1 MNGTRYYKLATV
13 SSTNRRWP
21 LHIGGSNSG
30 GKSFDVDA
38 AISPSGVIAIGT
50 GIHESAAEGAIK
62 LYYVAG
68 SSGCELYVEVGSY
81 SSVAILSF
89 SRGSILDGS
98 LVDSLPSGA
107 VAVTI
112 E

>member
-1 MNGTRYYKLATV
+1 M
-13 SSTNRRWP
+13 
-21 LHIGGSNSG
+21 
-30 GKSFDVDA
+30 
-38 AISPSGVIAIGT
+38 
-50 GIHESAAEGAIK
+50 
-62 LYYVAG
+62 AG